1 MSPSS
6 STTIS
11 RSSRPSAAVLAVA
24 LTGGIACGKTTVAE
38 LLAQKGCFLF
48 SADRAAHEL
57 MAPRRAAWRRIKA
70 RFGPGVLAPDGS
82 MDRRRLGS
90 IVFEDPAARRF
101 LNRLIHPLVLKEQA
115 RLLKKLEKD
124 RPGAIFICEAALV
137 FEAGLEKAY
146 DRVIAVR
153 CRRELQ
159 VARIRERQGLSRR
172 EALARIRSQ
181 LPQAEK
187 ARRADYVI
195 DTSGTMA
202 ETVEQVE
209 RLYAGLMQDA
219 SLKALRMKL
228 DGVKKGR

>member
-1 MSPSS
+1 M
-6 STTIS
+6 
-11 RSSRPSAAVLAVA
+11 AVA
-24 LTGGIACGKTTVAE
+24 LTGGIACGKSTVAE

-57 MAPRRAAWRRIKA
+57 LTPGRSAWRAVKA
-70 RFGPGVLAPDGS
+70 RFGPEVLAPDGS
-82 MDRRRLGS
+82 IDRRRLGA
-90 IVFEDPAARRF
+90 IVFDRPAALRF

-115 RLLKKLEKD
+115 RFIRKLGRE

-137 FEAGLEKAY
+137 FEARLEKYY

-195 DTSGTMA
+195 DTSGTTA

-209 RLYAGLMQDA
+209 RLYACLMQDA
-219 SLKALRMKL
+219 SFKALRMKL
-228 DGVKKGR
+228 DPVKKRR